1 MLVDEKSVTKTPN
14 TNPMIY
20 ENVKVWAAQGK
31 HFPATN
37 ARIKELEYEQKSKYI
52 PIQRP
57 LNIINLIPDYE
68 LVTKDNLVA
77 TLPSWGQYFEV
88 SLKIWV
94 ESFSGNKD
102 GWSELLRFTASE
114 KDNWNEWK
122 AGARIPAIFV
132 NSAGYIHVASQVGTN
147 GNYVKN
153 VNIKLKTWTKV
164 QIKQYPDE
172 NGKVIL
178 HLYFRKI

>member
-1 MLVDEKSVTKTPN
+1 M
-14 TNPMIY
+14 
-20 ENVKVWAAQGK
+20 
-31 HFPATN
+31 
-37 ARIKELEYEQKSKYI
+37 
-52 PIQRP
+52 
-57 LNIINLIPDYE
+57 
-68 LVTKDNLVA
+68 TKDNLVA

-94 ESFSGNKD
+94 ESFSPSNQYGFT
-102 GWSELLRFTASE
+102 ELLRFTASE
-114 KDNWNEWK
+114 KDNYNDWK

-132 NSAGYIHVASQVGTN
+132 NSAGYIHVNCQVGTN